1 MAQVKALI
9 GNIKG
14 KDGTANFYS
23 TSETVIGTW
32 NGSTLYRKMINIVLP
47 KTTGGASVVNTY
59 NAGVTDTSKVIAVYL
74 LNIRNSGNGTL
85 SCNSAIEGMC
95 VWCRGDK
102 LIAISSNRSDISSA
116 SAKLVIEYV
125 K

>member
-1 MAQVKALI
+1 MI
-9 GNIKG
+9 GNLKG
-14 KDGTANFYS
+14 QDGVTNVYN
-23 TSETVIGTW
+23 TSETVIGTC
-32 NGSTLYRKMINIVLP
+32 NGNTLYRKMMNIVLP
-47 KTTGGASVVNTY
+47 TTTGTNVVKTY

-74 LNIRNSGNGTL
+74 LNIRNSGNGAL
-85 SCNSAIEGMC
+85 SCNSAIEGMA

-102 LIAISSNRSDISSA
+102 LIAVSSNRTDLSSS

>member
-14 KDGTANFYS
+14 QDGVTNVYN

-32 NGSTLYRKMINIVLP
+32 NGNTLYRKMMNIVLP
-47 KTTGGASVVNTY
+47 TTTGADVVKTY

-85 SCNSAIEGMC
+85 SCNSAIEGMV

-102 LIAISSNRSDISSA
+102 LIAVSSNRTDLSSS

>member
-14 KDGTANFYS
+14 KDGIANVYS
-23 TSETVIGTW
+23 PSEIEIGTW
-32 NGSTLYRKMINIVLP
+32 NGNTLYRKMMNIVLP
-47 KTTGGASVVNTY
+47 TTTGADVVKTY

-85 SCNSAIEGMC
+85 SCNSAIEGMV

-102 LIAISSNRSDISSA
+102 LIAVSSNRTDLSSS

>member
-14 KDGTANFYS
+14 KDGMANVYS

-32 NGSTLYRKMINIVLP
+32 NGSTLYRKMMDIVMP
-47 KTTGGASVVNTY
+47 TTTGTKVVKTY

-74 LNIRNSGNGTL
+74 LNIRNSANGTL
-85 SCNSAIEGMC
+85 SCNSAIEGMV

-102 LIAISSNRSDISSA
+102 LIAVASNRTDLSSS

>member
-14 KDGTANFYS
+14 KDGVTNVYS

-32 NGSTLYRKMINIVLP
+32 NGNTLYRKMMNIVLP
-47 KTTGGASVVNTY
+47 TTTGADVVKTY

-85 SCNSAIEGMC
+85 SCNSAIEGMV

-102 LIAISSNRSDISSA
+102 LIAVSSNRTDLSSS

>member
-14 KDGTANFYS
+14 QDGVTNVYN

-32 NGSTLYRKMINIVLP
+32 NDNTLYRKMMNIVLP
-47 KTTGGASVVNTY
+47 TTTGTNVVKTY

-74 LNIRNSGNGTL
+74 LNIRNSANGTL
-85 SCNSAIEGMC
+85 SCNSAIEGMV

-102 LIAISSNRSDISSA
+102 LIAVSSNRTDLSSS

>member
-14 KDGTANFYS
+14 KDGATNIYS

-32 NGSTLYRKMINIVLP
+32 NGSTLYRKMMNIVLP
-47 KTTGGASVVNTY
+47 TTTGTNVVKTY

-74 LNIRNSGNGTL
+74 LNIRNSANGTL
-85 SCNSAIEGMC
+85 SCNSAIEGMV

-102 LIAISSNRSDISSA
+102 LIAVSSNRTDLSSS